1 VPALT
6 VCAVRMA
13 LSYLGVG
20 FTIGA
25 LMLGARGLST
35 SSELLRLRPLHLEFL
50 LIGWTAQLAFGMA
63 FWILPRRPGLG
74 RGNERLAWASLLL
87 LNLGMLSVGMG
98 ALLGPPS
105 GVIIAGRFAEL
116 LAGLVFAAH
125 AWQRARLYSR

>member
-35 SSELLRLRPLHLEFL
+35 SSHP
-50 LIGWTAQLAFGMA
+50 APAV
-63 FWILPRRPGLG
+63 RPGPRERAAGLG
-74 RGNERLAWASLLL
+74 FAPAPEPGGVERRDGGRTRST
-87 LNLGMLSVGMG
+87 
-98 ALLGPPS
+98 P
-105 GVIIAGRFAEL
+105 GVIIAGHFAEL
-116 LAGLVFAAH
+116 LAGLAFAGH